1 MIEVTKIEVGQLRT
15 NCYLV
20 SSREEALIIDPGAE
34 PQRLLSQIEGLKVR
48 YIINT
53 YGHSDHIG
61 ANGVVKEKTGA
72 SLLIHRD
79 DASMLLHPAENLSLL
94 WGEEVLSPPADR
106 FLQGGEGIEFAGTLW
121 RVIHTP
127 GHSPGGISLL
137 WDHWLFSGDTLFAG
151 SVGRTDL
158 PGSSRQVLLR
168 SIREKLLTLDDEVI
182 VYPGHGPSTT
192 IGEERRWNP
201 FLQ

>member
-48 YIINT
+48 YIIYT
-53 YGHSDHIG
+53 HGHSDHIG